1 MTCGNVPTIMPT
13 LTRSKSRLAKPNKI
27 IELLAQVLAPAGEA
41 VTVADAQGKIIAA
54 NDAVERVYR
63 WPRESIIGA
72 HPLKFCP
79 DTDYWPALSRE
90 IFRGIDKNGEW
101 DGVVI
106 NHDAAGRRFPILL
119 RTRKFV
125 YGGVTFSIGYAR
137 PFPSSAPFGLSTQES
152 RCFTLLGQ
160 GSSPKEIAA
169 SMDTARSTIDEYF
182 KRVWKK
188 TDQRNRPF
196 SLAALKRL
204 AVQCLEAGWDST
216 MRINSRLLKAYQADT
231 NEAP

>member
-1 MTCGNVPTIMPT
+1 MPT

-41 VTVADAQGKIIAA
+41 VTVTDAHGKIIAA

-63 WPRESIIGA
+63 WPKSEIIGQ
-72 HPLKFCP
+72 HPRKFCP
-79 DTDYWPALSRE
+79 ETEYWPKLSEE
-90 IFRGIDKNGEW
+90 IWRSINEEGAW

-119 RTRKFV
+119 RTRKFF
-125 YGGVTFSIGYAR
+125 YDGVTFSIGYAR
-137 PFPSSAPFGLSTQES
+137 PFPASAPFGLSAQEA

-160 GSSPKEIAA
+160 GSDPKEIAA
-169 SMDTARSTIDEYF
+169 SMDTARSTVDEYF

-188 TDQRNRPF
+188 TDQRNSPF

-216 MRINSRLLKAYQADT
+216 MKINSRLLKAYRADI
-231 NEAP
+231 NKAP

>member
-1 MTCGNVPTIMPT
+1 MPNSSRT
-13 LTRSKSRLAKPNKI
+13 TSRLAKPNKI

-41 VTVADAQGKIIAA
+41 VTVADAHGIIIAA

-63 WPRESIIGA
+63 WPREQILGQ
-72 HPLKFCP
+72 HPRKFCP
-79 DTDYWPALSRE
+79 VTDYWPALSGE
-90 IFRGIDKNGEW
+90 IFRSIENGGW

-119 RTRKFV
+119 RTRKFI
-125 YGGVTFSIGYAR
+125 YGGVTYSIGYAR
-137 PFPSSAPFGLSTQES
+137 PFPSSAPFGLSRQEA

-160 GSSPKEIAA
+160 GDSPKEIAA
-169 SMDTARSTIDEYF
+169 NMKTARATVDEYF
-182 KRVWKK
+182 RRVWKK
-188 TDQRNRPF
+188 ADQRKKPF

-216 MRINSRLLKAYQADT
+216 MQLNRKLLRAYQSGSHQG
-231 NEAP
+231 P